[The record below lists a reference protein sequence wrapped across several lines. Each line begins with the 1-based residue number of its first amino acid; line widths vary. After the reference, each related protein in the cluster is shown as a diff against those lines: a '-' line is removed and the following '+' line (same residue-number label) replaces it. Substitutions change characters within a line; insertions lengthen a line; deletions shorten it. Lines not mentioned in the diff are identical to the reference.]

1 MELTLFAKVAL
12 LLTGSMLLGGVGA
25 YFGRNI
31 KSIGA
36 YIGLVILFIV
46 GTIGVMFAA
55 HASPAA
61 GLVALT
67 AWVFVSGLVLGPT
80 IQMYAEQLGWHTV
93 MLAYFGTGGVMAVC
107 GAVGAL
113 SGMDF
118 SGMGTFLFIALLGL
132 VVFGVV
138 TIFVKMSRTVNII
151 HAIIGMFIFSGYFI
165 FDFFRL
171 SKESNTWEH
180 AIGLAMNIYLDF
192 INFFLYLLQLLAA
205 LHDKK

>member
-1 MELTLFAKVAL
+1 MELSLFAKVAL
-12 LLTGSMLLGGVGA
+12 LLTGSMCLGGVGA
-25 YFGRNI
+25 FFGRNI

-36 YIGLVILFIV
+36 YIGLVILFIF
-46 GTIGVMFAA
+46 GTIGVYFAA
-55 HASPAA
+55 HASAAA

-67 AWVFVSGLVLGPT
+67 IWVFISGLVLGPT
-80 IQMYAEQLGWHTV
+80 IQMYAEKLGWHTV
-93 MLAYFGTGGVMAVC
+93 MLCYFGTGGVMAVC
-107 GAVGAL
+107 GAIGAL
-113 SGMDF
+113 SGINF
-118 SGMGTFLFIALLGL
+118 SSMGTFLFIALLGL

-151 HAIIGMFIFSGYFI
+151 HAIIGMVIFSGYFI

-180 AIGLAMNIYLDF
+180 AINLAMSIYLDF
-192 INFFLYLLQLLAA
+192 INFFLYLLQLYAA